1 MKKNPTWRGN
11 KSHVIDR
18 ALNVNEQE
26 VLADWFFFA
35 SVLGWLSNF
44 CFASFQLKYIDFNN
58 ETCCCCCC
66 FCLYI
71 KNSWTCSG
79 VRPWG
84 TKALTLIW
92 VYMGR
97 SYLNMLYRLS
107 CAALHRQKNEKPIR
121 RWLLTEWSVDS
132 CPLHVSIQYV
142 GRQTLKAVLQ
152 WCLSILCSIL
162 QPLPTA
168 TWQLWPSNHAKHWV
182 TTNRAH
188 PVGPG
193 PLGSINRKK
202 GLTGLREPRGT
213 KQTYTLTQA
222 RSERLYSQ

>member
-1 MKKNPTWRGN
+1 MWNEKNPTWRGN
-11 KSHVIDR
+11 KSHVIDG

-26 VLADWFFFA
+26 VLADFLFFA

-58 ETCCCCCC
+58 ETCCCCC

-97 SYLNMLYRLS
+97 SYLNMLYRL
-107 CAALHRQKNEKPIR
+107 
-121 RWLLTEWSVDS
+121 
-132 CPLHVSIQYV
+132 
-142 GRQTLKAVLQ
+142 
-152 WCLSILCSIL
+152 LCSFTQTEKWKANKTVTL
-162 QPLPTA
+162 DWMVC
-168 TWQLWPSNHAKHWV
+168 WQLPSSCFHSIC
-182 TTNRAH
+182 
-188 PVGPG
+188 
-193 PLGSINRKK
+193 GSSDAESSPAVMPQYFMLHSATPANSHMATVAQQPCQAPSHNQPCTPS
-202 GLTGLREPRGT
+202 GAWATG
-213 KQTYTLTQA
+213 
-222 RSERLYSQ
+222 